1 METFERI
8 PAHKLKKNRFVM
20 IVEEIMTRKVV
31 TIKSGDTLHKAQGL
45 MVKNSIRHLPV
56 VEGKE
61 LEGIITESDIR
72 GAFVQNDKGSSRVTV
87 LDPKAMKV
95 ADFMTRD
102 PQTVAP
108 DTNIED
114 AALLVYK
121 NKIGSLPVIDGGK
134 LVGII
139 SILDMLGLFIDL
151 MGIIHSS
158 SRVDVVMDKDPKN
171 FEAVSKIIHDHGL
184 NIISVGMAPYAKNKK
199 KQVYFFRLDLCETAS
214 LVKKIDKAGFKVLNA
229 ID

>member
-1 METFERI
+1 
-8 PAHKLKKNRFVM
+8 M
-20 IVEEIMTRKVV
+20 IVDEIMTRKVI
-31 TIKSGDTLHKAQGL
+31 TIKSGDSLDKAQGL
-45 MVKNSIRHLPV
+45 MVKHSIRHLPV
-56 VEGKE
+56 VQKKE

-72 GAFVQNDKGSSRVTV
+72 GAFVHNNHGSTRITA
-87 LDPKAMKV
+87 LDPKKMKV
-95 ADFMTRD
+95 VDYMTRD
-102 PQTVAP
+102 PQVVAP
-108 DTNIED
+108 DANIED

-121 NKIGSLPVIDGGK
+121 NKIGSLPVVDGDK

-171 FEAVSKIIHDHGL
+171 FDAVSKIIHDHGL

-214 LVKKIDKAGFKVLNA
+214 LVKKLEKAKFKVLNA

>member
-1 METFERI
+1 
-8 PAHKLKKNRFVM
+8 M
-20 IVEEIMTRKVV
+20 IVDEIMTRKVI
-31 TIKSGDTLHKAQGL
+31 TIKSEDTLYKAQNL

-56 VEGKE
+56 VQGKE

-72 GAFVQNDKGSSRVTV
+72 SAFVSNNKGSSKVTV
-87 LDPKAMKV
+87 LDPKKMKV
-95 ADFMTRD
+95 ADYMTRD
-102 PQTVAP
+102 PQTVQP

-121 NKIGSLPVIDGGK
+121 NKIGSLPVVHNDK
-134 LVGII
+134 LIGII

-158 SRVDVVMDKDPKN
+158 SRVDVIMDKDPKN

-184 NIISVGMAPYAKNKK
+184 NIISVGMSSYAKNKK

-214 LVKKIDKAGFKVLNA
+214 LVKKIEKAGFKVLNA

>member
-1 METFERI
+1 
-8 PAHKLKKNRFVM
+8 
-20 IVEEIMTRKVV
+20 
-31 TIKSGDTLHKAQGL
+31 

-56 VEGKE
+56 TQKKE

-72 GAFVQNDKGSSRVTV
+72 GAFIQNNIDSSRVTI
-87 LDPKAMKV
+87 LDPKEMKV
-95 ADFMTRD
+95 EDFMTRN
-102 PQTVAP
+102 PQTVGP
-108 DTNIED
+108 DTNVED
-114 AALLVYK
+114 AALLIYK
-121 NKIGSLPVIDGGK
+121 NKIGSLPVLDGDK

-158 SRVDVVMDKDPKN
+158 SRVDVIMDKGPKN
-171 FEAVSKIIHDHGL
+171 FESVSKIIHDQGL

-199 KQVYFFRLDLCETAS
+199 KQVYFFRLDLCETAP
-214 LVKKIDKAGFKVLNA
+214 LVKKIEKTGFKVLNA

>member
-1 METFERI
+1 
-8 PAHKLKKNRFVM
+8 M
-20 IVEEIMTRKVV
+20 IVDEIMTRKVITV
-31 TIKSGDTLHKAQGL
+31 KPGDTLHKAQSL

-56 VEGKE
+56 LQKNK

-72 GAFVQNDKGSSRVTV
+72 GAFVNNTTISSRVPV
-87 LDPKAMKV
+87 LDPKQMLVKG
-95 ADFMTRD
+95 FMTCN
-102 PQTVAP
+102 PQTVEP
-108 DTNIED
+108 DANIED
-114 AALLVYK
+114 AALLIYK
-121 NKIGSLPVIDGGK
+121 NKIASLPVVHNDK

-158 SRVDVVMDKDPKN
+158 SRVDVIMDKDPKN

-184 NIISVGMAPYAKNKK
+184 NIISVGMSSYAKNKK
-199 KQVYFFRLDLCETAS
+199 KQVYFFRLDLCETAT
-214 LVKKIDKAGFKVLNA
+214 LVKQIEKAGFKVLSA

>member
-1 METFERI
+1 
-8 PAHKLKKNRFVM
+8 M
-20 IVEEIMTRKVV
+20 IVEEIMTRKVI
-31 TIKSGDTLHKAQGL
+31 TIKSSDTLYKAQGL

-56 VEGKE
+56 VQGKE

-72 GAFVQNDKGSSRVTV
+72 GAFVQNTNGSSKITV
-87 LDPKAMKV
+87 LDPKQMKV

-102 PQTVAP
+102 PQIVQP

-114 AALLVYK
+114 AALLIYK
-121 NKIGSLPVIDGGK
+121 NKIGSLPVVDDEK

-158 SRVDVVMDKDPKN
+158 SRVDVVMDKDPDN

-184 NIISVGMAPYAKNKK
+184 NIISVGMAPYAKSKK

-214 LVKKIDKAGFKVLNA
+214 LVKKVEKAGFKVLNA

>member
-1 METFERI
+1 
-8 PAHKLKKNRFVM
+8 M
-20 IVEEIMTRKVV
+20 IVDEIMTRKVITV
-31 TIKSGDTLHKAQGL
+31 KPGDTLHKAQSL

-56 VEGKE
+56 LQKNK

-72 GAFVQNDKGSSRVTV
+72 GAFVNNTTISSRVPV
-87 LDPKAMKV
+87 LDPKQMLVKG
-95 ADFMTRD
+95 FMTCN
-102 PQTVAP
+102 PQTVEP
-108 DTNIED
+108 DANIED
-114 AALLVYK
+114 AALLIYK
-121 NKIGSLPVIDGGK
+121 NKIASLPVVHNDK

-158 SRVDVVMDKDPKN
+158 SRVDVIMGKDPKN

-184 NIISVGMAPYAKNKK
+184 NIISVGMSSYAKNKK
-199 KQVYFFRLDLCETAS
+199 KQVYFFRLDLCETAT
-214 LVKKIDKAGFKVLNA
+214 LVKQIEKAGFKVLSA

>member
-1 METFERI
+1 
-8 PAHKLKKNRFVM
+8 M

-31 TIKSGDTLHKAQGL
+31 TIKSSDTLYKAQGL

-56 VEGKE
+56 VGGKK

-72 GAFVQNDKGSSRVTV
+72 GAFVQTNKGSSRVTV

-95 ADFMTRD
+95 TDFMTRD
-102 PQTVAP
+102 PQTVQP

-121 NKIGSLPVIDGGK
+121 NKIGSLPVIDGNK

-158 SRVDVVMDKDPKN
+158 SRIDVIMGKDPKN

-184 NIISVGMAPYAKNKK
+184 NIISVGMAPYAKSKK

>member
-1 METFERI
+1 
-8 PAHKLKKNRFVM
+8 M
-20 IVEEIMTRKVV
+20 IVDEIMTHKVI
-31 TIKSGDTLHKAQGL
+31 TIKTGDTLYKAQEL

-56 VEGKE
+56 VKGKE

-72 GAFVQNDKGSSRVTV
+72 GAFITKSIGNGKITV
-87 LDPKAMKV
+87 LDPKQMMV
-95 ADFMTRD
+95 SDYMTRD
-102 PQTVAP
+102 PQTVGP
-108 DTNIED
+108 DTNVED
-114 AALLVYK
+114 AALLIYK
-121 NKIGSLPVIDGGK
+121 NKIGSIPVINNNK

-158 SRVDVVMDKDPKN
+158 SRVDIIMDKDPKN
-171 FEAVSKIIHDHGL
+171 FEAVSKIIHDQDL

-199 KQVYFFRLDLCETAS
+199 KQVYFFRLDLCETAP
-214 LVKKIDKAGFKVLNA
+214 LVKKIKKAGFKVLNA

>member
-1 METFERI
+1 
-8 PAHKLKKNRFVM
+8 M
-20 IVEEIMTRKVV
+20 IVEEIMTRKEV
-31 TIKSGDTLHKAQGL
+31 TIKSSDTLYKAQGL

-56 VEGKE
+56 TQQKE

-72 GAFVQNDKGSSRVTV
+72 GAFVQNDKNSSRITV
-87 LDPKAMKV
+87 LDPKKMKV
-95 ADFMTRD
+95 ADFMTRN
-102 PQTVAP
+102 PQTVDP
-108 DTNIED
+108 ETNIED

-121 NKIGSLPVIDGGK
+121 NKIGSLPVIKDNE

-158 SRVDVVMDKDPKN
+158 SRVDVIMGKDPKN

-184 NIISVGMAPYAKNKK
+184 NIISVGMSPYAKDTK

-214 LVKKIDKAGFKVLNA
+214 LVKKLEKSGFKVLNA

>member
-1 METFERI
+1 
-8 PAHKLKKNRFVM
+8 M
-20 IVEEIMTRKVV
+20 IVDEIMTRKVITV
-31 TIKSGDTLHKAQGL
+31 KPGDTLHKAQSL

-56 VEGKE
+56 LQKNK

-72 GAFVQNDKGSSRVTV
+72 GAFVNNTTISSRVPV
-87 LDPKAMKV
+87 LDPKQMLVKG
-95 ADFMTRD
+95 FMTCN
-102 PQTVAP
+102 PQTVEP
-108 DTNIED
+108 DANIED
-114 AALLVYK
+114 AALLIYK
-121 NKIGSLPVIDGGK
+121 NKIASLPVVHNDK

-158 SRVDVVMDKDPKN
+158 SRVDVIMYKDPKT

-184 NIISVGMAPYAKNKK
+184 NIISVGMSSYAKNKK
-199 KQVYFFRLDLCETAS
+199 KQVYFFRLDLCETAT
-214 LVKKIDKAGFKVLNA
+214 LVKQIEKAGFKVLSA

>member
-1 METFERI
+1 
-8 PAHKLKKNRFVM
+8 M
-20 IVEEIMTRKVV
+20 IVEDIMTRKVI
-31 TIKSGDTLHKAQGL
+31 TIKSSDTLYKAQSL

-56 VEGKE
+56 VQKKE

-72 GAFVQNDKGSSRVTV
+72 GAFVQNDKISSRVAI
-87 LDPKAMKV
+87 LDPKNMKV
-95 ADFMTRD
+95 ADFMTSN
-102 PQTVAP
+102 PQIVQP

-114 AALLVYK
+114 AALLIYK
-121 NKIGSLPVIDGGK
+121 NKIGSLPVIKDNK

-158 SRVDVVMDKDPKN
+158 SRVDVIMGKEPKN

-184 NIISVGMAPYAKNKK
+184 NIISVGMSPYAKSKK

-214 LVKKIDKAGFKVLNA
+214 LVKKLEKSGFKVLNA

>member
-1 METFERI
+1 
-8 PAHKLKKNRFVM
+8 M
-20 IVEEIMTRKVV
+20 IVKEIMTTKVV
-31 TIKSGDTLHKAQGL
+31 TIKSGDTLHKAQSL

-56 VEGKE
+56 VEKKE
-61 LEGIITESDIR
+61 LLGIITESDIR
-72 GAFVQNDKGSSRVTV
+72 GAFVQSNNDSSRITV
-87 LDPKAMKV
+87 LDPKKMMV
-95 ADFMTRD
+95 EDFMTRD
-102 PQTVAP
+102 PETVQP

-121 NKIGSLPVIDGGK
+121 NKIGSLPVIDGEK

-158 SRVDVVMDKDPKN
+158 SRVDVVMGKDPKN
-171 FEAVSKIIHDHGL
+171 FEAVSKIIHDLGL
-184 NIISVGMAPYAKNKK
+184 NIISVGMAPYSKNKK
-199 KQVYFFRLDLCETAS
+199 KQVYFFRLDLCETTS
-214 LVKKIDKAGFKVLNA
+214 LVKKIHKAGFKVLNA

>member
-1 METFERI
+1 
-8 PAHKLKKNRFVM
+8 M
-20 IVEEIMTRKVV
+20 IVEEIMTRKVI
-31 TIKSGDTLHKAQGL
+31 TIKSSDTLYKAQGL

-56 VEGKE
+56 VQGKE

-72 GAFVQNDKGSSRVTV
+72 GAFVQTTNGSSKVTV
-87 LDPKAMKV
+87 LDPKQMKV
-95 ADFMTRD
+95 ADFMTRE
-102 PQTVAP
+102 PQTVQP
-108 DTNIED
+108 DTNSED
-114 AALLVYK
+114 AALLIYK
-121 NKIGSLPVIDGGK
+121 NKIGSLPVVDDEK

-158 SRVDVVMDKDPKN
+158 SRVDVVMDKDPNN

-184 NIISVGMAPYAKNKK
+184 NIISVGMAPYAKSKK

-214 LVKKIDKAGFKVLNA
+214 LVKKVEKAGFKVLNA